1 MVEITMEEDPANNSC
16 FVSFND
22 NGCGIED
29 FQILLTLGQS
39 GWDSTT
45 QAVEDPAGMGL
56 FSLCHSEIEVHS
68 GNYRVVIGPQV
79 FLGSQK
85 AEVNYTA
92 DYVSGTR
99 IKFSRASTKEGLK
112 TALCRVSE
120 FCPLEVWCDGQVLP
134 RHDFLEGALHREVID
149 GIEVGFG
156 KCFAHATSFSEY
168 RKSWNFHGA
177 LIDERFDSFT
187 GLIDPARPTGDP
199 QTLFIRFSVL
209 ETGRVK
215 LQLPDRRA
223 IIQDDQLRDFYRKVR
238 AAVYRFFQSQSH
250 HALAYAHWAEARDLG
265 IVLPEAIC
273 LLSDWHATPTDDNID
288 PMFGYSQRRLLNDLS
303 NAMLVDRNLSNQH
316 TLEGALNSGA
326 TLAGTLWAE
335 DSRMAGYSW
344 YEKLPRIVDCEV
356 FLDGTPA
363 KHKAQ
368 GRPSQIELRI
378 TVEELE
384 RPHREVDLP
393 ALIHVDSEEYNGP
406 NFVAVRESPWDNDS
420 LAGPFD
426 VIDFLVWATFLS
438 SDDLVEADSWY
449 TQRQE
454 YEDGVRREV
463 NEYFRGPRA
472 SLMALLNDALSW
484 DIRHLA
490 QQLGATEIL
499 FKKTAENGNWEIEIR
514 PVNQVIELRHASLT
528 TE

>member
-149 GIEVGFG
+149 GIEVGLG
-156 KCFAHATSFSEY
+156 TCFAHATSSSEY

-177 LIDERFDSFT
+177 LIDERFD
-187 GLIDPARPTGDP
+187 
-199 QTLFIRFSVL
+199 
-209 ETGRVK
+209 
-215 LQLPDRRA
+215 
-223 IIQDDQLRDFYRKVR
+223 
-238 AAVYRFFQSQSH
+238 
-250 HALAYAHWAEARDLG
+250 
-265 IVLPEAIC
+265 
-273 LLSDWHATPTDDNID
+273 
-288 PMFGYSQRRLLNDLS
+288 
-303 NAMLVDRNLSNQH
+303 
-316 TLEGALNSGA
+316 
-326 TLAGTLWAE
+326 
-335 DSRMAGYSW
+335 
-344 YEKLPRIVDCEV
+344 
-356 FLDGTPA
+356 
-363 KHKAQ
+363 
-368 GRPSQIELRI
+368 
-378 TVEELE
+378 
-384 RPHREVDLP
+384 
-393 ALIHVDSEEYNGP
+393 
-406 NFVAVRESPWDNDS
+406 
-420 LAGPFD
+420 
-426 VIDFLVWATFLS
+426 
-438 SDDLVEADSWY
+438 
-449 TQRQE
+449 
-454 YEDGVRREV
+454 
-463 NEYFRGPRA
+463 
-472 SLMALLNDALSW
+472 
-484 DIRHLA
+484 
-490 QQLGATEIL
+490 
-499 FKKTAENGNWEIEIR
+499 
-514 PVNQVIELRHASLT
+514 
-528 TE
+528 